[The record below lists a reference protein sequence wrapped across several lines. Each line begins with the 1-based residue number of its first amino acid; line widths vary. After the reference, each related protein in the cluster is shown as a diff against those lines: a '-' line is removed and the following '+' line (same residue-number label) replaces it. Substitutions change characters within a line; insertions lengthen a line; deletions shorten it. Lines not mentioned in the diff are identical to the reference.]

1 MGIRIFDDLTYDPS
15 DRQRVHFFLA
25 LTTRLRSRVHCSN
38 QPTKSDRPAYR
49 TGLLSAG
56 LTGAIFHRNDSI
68 VTQIMDMQMFQLMIV
83 TALGL
88 TAFSL
93 PADANVMIIID
104 KGAQSMSVI
113 VDGDKRWVWL
123 VSTGRE
129 GYATPEGSYKALK
142 MEETHTSE
150 ERNEPPIP
158 HAIFFTKQGHAIHG
172 TYEVRRLG
180 TPASHGLV
188 RLSTRNAATLF
199 AVVKQHGLA
208 NTEIVVIGVE
218 DFRTAAK
225 PRQRSL
231 EESKPV
237 PRPVPF
243 FTR

>member
-1 MGIRIFDDLTYDPS
+1 MIRS
-15 DRQRVHFFLA
+15 SH
-25 LTTRLRSRVHCSN
+25 S
-38 QPTKSDRPAYR
+38 
-49 TGLLSAG
+49 
-56 LTGAIFHRNDSI
+56 
-68 VTQIMDMQMFQLMIV
+68 IMDMRMFQLMIV

-93 PADANVMIIID
+93 PAHSNVMIIID

-129 GYATPEGSYKALK
+129 GYGTPEGSYNALK
-142 MEETHTSE
+142 MEEIHTFK
-150 ERNEPPIP
+150 ERNEPSIP

-188 RLSTRNAATLF
+188 QLSAQYAATLF

-208 NTEIVVIGVE
+208 NTQVVVTGLE
-218 DFRTAAK
+218 DFREAAK
-225 PRQRSL
+225 LKQRRSL
-231 EESKPV
+231 ELPAYPV
-237 PRPVPF
+237 PWSAPSKHGVGR
-243 FTR
+243 